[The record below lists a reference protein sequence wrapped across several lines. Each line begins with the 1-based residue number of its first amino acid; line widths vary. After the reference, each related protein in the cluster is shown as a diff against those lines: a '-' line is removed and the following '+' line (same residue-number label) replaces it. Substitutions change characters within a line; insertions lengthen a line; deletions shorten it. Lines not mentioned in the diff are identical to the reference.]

1 MEHRWGKYYS
11 EIYDI
16 ELIKFKHLIDRWQYV
31 EGLKRAPNKV
41 FTQEDFNTY
50 VTIYSGKKVRR
61 WFNADSIYMYTL
73 PVVDVFYRGPG
84 IPIES
89 TLKRYVHCTGIVISK
104 NGQAGLGLKLFFT
117 NEGKRNEWKYLRK
130 LRKKMWYRNN
140 DWQFDREKH
149 DRYWHEKNNSN

>member
-1 MEHRWGKYYS
+1 MIRKK
-11 EIYDI
+11 IVR
-16 ELIKFKHLIDRWQYV
+16 LIF
-31 EGLKRAPNKV
+31 
-41 FTQEDFNTY
+41 
-50 VTIYSGKKVRR
+50 IYSGKKVRR

-130 LRKKMWYRNN
+130 LRKKIWYRNN